1 MDDRKYLKLI
11 DKDGKE
17 EKYEILVT
25 FKWQNKNYV
34 VYTDNTYNENNEL
47 NVYASIYY
55 PNDSSKLDPI
65 ESNEEWDK
73 IDEMLSSL
81 IKED

>member
-11 DKDGKE
+11 DKNGKE
-17 EKYEILVT
+17 DNYEILVT

-34 VYTDNTYNENNEL
+34 VYSDNTVNENNEL
-47 NVYASIYY
+47 NVYAAIYY
-55 PNDSSKLDPI
+55 PNDSSRLDPV

-73 IDEMLSSL
+73 IDEMLSNLSE
-81 IKED
+81 ED